1 MTQSLPPGQ
10 GPVDPSGA
18 FAPPP
23 PPGAGGGWMPPGGP
37 PPRAFPMGPGGFGP
51 MFPRHRRKRTIL
63 RFIVGAIL
71 LIVLLDL
78 IGLNLIILGAIG
90 APHPKVG
97 QVTVVDSTSDSTV
110 AVIPVV
116 TDLMTDDTAS
126 QFDKFLTAAEGDS
139 SVKAIVL
146 AIDTP
151 GGSASAADAMHHRLM
166 QFKANAKAKGQ
177 NIPVV
182 VTMGGMATSGGYY
195 VACGADYI
203 FAEPATMTANIGVLM
218 PRFNVSDLFSKYGIK
233 ETTIH
238 DTEGEY
244 KNAGSMFQP
253 ENPKDQAYLQG
264 LIDAT
269 FAQFKK
275 VVQDGRGA
283 RLKSDP
289 EIFNGRVYMADD
301 ALKYGLID
309 KIGYAEDAYDFAAT
323 TAGVKGAKVV
333 RYTPAPLIQQLLD
346 PDAIANLTRQES
358 AAAPSKTVNVNGVNI
373 DLRQLINLL
382 APRPMYLWSGN

>member
-1 MTQSLPPGQ
+1 
-10 GPVDPSGA
+10 
-18 FAPPP
+18 
-23 PPGAGGGWMPPGGP
+23 
-37 PPRAFPMGPGGFGP
+37 

-78 IGLNLIILGAIG
+78 IGLNLVILGAIG
-90 APHPKVG
+90 APRPKVG
-97 QVTVVDSTSDSTV
+97 QVTLVDGAADSTV

-116 TDLMTDDTAS
+116 TDLMTDDTATE
-126 QFDKFLTAAEGDS
+126 FDKFLSAAEDDS

-166 QFKANAKAKGQ
+166 QFKANAKAKGL

-182 VTMGGMATSGGYY
+182 VSMGGMATSGGYY

-218 PRFNVSDLFSKYGIK
+218 PRFNVSDLFSKYGVK
-233 ETTIH
+233 ETTIV
-238 DTEGEY
+238 DSDGEY

-253 ENPKDQAYLQG
+253 ENPKDLAYLQG

-309 KIGYAEDAYDFAAT
+309 KIGYPEDAYDYAAS
-323 TAGVKGAKVV
+323 AANAKGAKVV
-333 RYTPAPLIQQLLD
+333 RYTPAPLIQRLLD
-346 PDAIANLTRQES
+346 SDALSNVTPQET
-358 AAAPSKTVNVNGVNI
+358 APAPSKTVNVNGVNI
-373 DLRQLINLL
+373 DVRQLTGLL